1 MIFFNM
7 LIEEIKNIKETK
19 KDLRKFGIT
28 VGTVLLLI
36 AGLLFWKHKDSFLY
50 FGIIGIVLI
59 LAGLITPIILKPL
72 NKAWMTL
79 AILMGWVMTR
89 VILTILFYIV
99 LTPTAFIARL
109 FKKNFLDLRID
120 KSRDTYWVIR
130 EKRNL
135 NPEDYEKQF

>member
-1 MIFFNM
+1 M

-28 VGTVLLLI
+28 VGIALLI
-36 AGLLFWKHKDSFLY
+36 ISGILFWKEKESFIY
-50 FGIIGIVLI
+50 FSAIGIGLLLAGIVLP
-59 LAGLITPIILKPL
+59 GILKPL

-99 LTPTAFIARL
+99 LTPTAFIAKV
-109 FKKNFLDLRID
+109 FKKKFLELKIDRSRNSYWELRD
-120 KSRDTYWVIR
+120 KKHIT
-130 EKRNL
+130 
-135 NPEDYEKQF
+135 PQDYENQF